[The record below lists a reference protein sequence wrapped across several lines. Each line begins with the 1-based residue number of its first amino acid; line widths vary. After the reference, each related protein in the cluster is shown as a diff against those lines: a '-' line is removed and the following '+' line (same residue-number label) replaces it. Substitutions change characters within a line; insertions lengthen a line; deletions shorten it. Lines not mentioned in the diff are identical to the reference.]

1 MELALTAAELARGEA
16 LRQALAGMGRPHPG
30 AGGAGG
36 AAGADLDAVRLLAA
50 NAWFDTAPG
59 GDRWVPQ
66 TLTLLVV
73 AMEEI
78 GRHPMPGPF
87 QSGLIQGGSVL
98 RALGQSTLAAG
109 AERGAPWTIWCGDE
123 ADVTARTAPGG
134 WRLRGRVP
142 VVAYGGVAERLL
154 MPATIDSTPSKGVF
168 LVPAD
173 AVGVSI
179 QAVPS
184 IGGDR
189 AATIDFDDV
198 MVGPAA
204 LVGDDGQALGDAL
217 DLAVV
222 AQCAEMVG
230 TAAAA
235 LDVAVEYVEGRRQ
248 WGRGIGTFQVVQHGA
263 ADGYLD
269 VEAMR
274 WAVLDAAGHHDSGR
288 PLALIASMAKVVCAE
303 AALRV
308 TAWAHQV
315 HGGEGFYADRDPGLF
330 YRRARALAPRL
341 GDGRWHLARIDALR
355 RSPDRT

>member
-16 LRQALAGMGRPHPG
+16 LRQALAAWGDRARVREVLVGP
-30 AGGAGG
+30 
-36 AAGADLDAVRLLAA
+36 AGADLDAVRLLAA
-50 NAWFDTAPG
+50 NAWFDTPPG

-109 AERGAPWTIWCGDE
+109 AERGAPWTIWCGDG

-134 WRLRGRVP
+134 WRLRGGCRSSP
-142 VVAYGGVAERLL
+142 MGASPSGCWCLSPSSPLL
-154 MPATIDSTPSKGVF
+154 PKGSF
-168 LVPAD
+168 SYRPTRW
-173 AVGVSI
+173 GVSI
-179 QAVPS
+179 QAVPT

-198 MVGPAA
+198 TAGPAA
-204 LVGDDGQALGDAL
+204 LVGDDSQALGDAL

-248 WGRGIGTFQVVQHGA
+248 WGRGIGTFQVIQHGA

-274 WAVLDAAGHHDSGR
+274 WAVLDAAGHRGLGAAIGAGRFDGQGRLRRGR
-288 PLALIASMAKVVCAE
+288 PSG
-303 AALRV
+303 
-308 TAWAHQV
+308 
-315 HGGEGFYADRDPGLF
+315 HGVGPPGPW
-330 YRRARALAPRL
+330 R
-341 GDGRWHLARIDALR
+341 GRFLR
-355 RSPDRT
+355 RPGPRTVLPPGPSPGATTG